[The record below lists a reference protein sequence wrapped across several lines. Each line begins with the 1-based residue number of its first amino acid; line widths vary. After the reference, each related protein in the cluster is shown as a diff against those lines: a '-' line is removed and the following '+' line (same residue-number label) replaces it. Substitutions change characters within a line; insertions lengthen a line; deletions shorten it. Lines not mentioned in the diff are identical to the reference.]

1 MEGMNMAKADV
12 LAMILAGG
20 QGARLGVLT
29 KYIAKPAVPFGSRY
43 RIIDF
48 PLSNCA
54 NSGIETVG
62 VLSQY
67 QPLALNTYVGNGHP
81 WDLDRNNGGA
91 YILPPYQ
98 RSGKS
103 DWYKG
108 TANAIYQNKDFID
121 DYDPK
126 YVLIL
131 SGDHIYKM
139 NYARMLREHINTKA
153 DATLAVLEVPWEE
166 APRFGILNTKADDV
180 ITEFVEK
187 PKNPQSNLASMGVYI
202 FTWDVLRKAL
212 IEDEETPESS
222 NDFGSNIVPMLLKE
236 GKKLCAYR
244 FSGYWKDVGTIS
256 SLWEA
261 NMDILDRPEEI
272 NLMDRSWRIYSRN
285 PVKPSH
291 YIADGA
297 IVRNSALTDG
307 CQIYG
312 SVEHSVLSNSVTVE
326 KGAIVKDSVL
336 MPGVTVRAGAYLDK
350 CIVGFSTI
358 IGEGVRAG
366 ASVAGDSPY
375 INKKICTEGIV
386 VFERGLKIKDHAV
399 IPGNC
404 QIDCDLDV
412 EADKNVIEEVFR
424 VR

>member
-1 MEGMNMAKADV
+1 MAKADV
-12 LAMILAGG
+12 VAMILAGG

-67 QPLALNTYVGNGHP
+67 QPLVLNTYVGNGHP

-98 RSGKS
+98 RSGRS

-108 TANAIYQNKDFID
+108 TANAIFQNKDFID
-121 DYDPK
+121 DCDPK

-139 NYARMLREHINTKA
+139 NYERMLRDHIKTKA
-153 DATLAVLEVPWEE
+153 DATLAVLEVPWAE
-166 APRFGILNTKADDV
+166 ASRFGILNTSGDDI

-187 PKNPQSNLASMGVYI
+187 PKKPESNLASMGVYI

-212 IEDEETPESS
+212 IEDEEISESN
-222 NDFGSNIVPMLLKE
+222 NDFGSNIVPMLLKQ

-272 NLMDRSWRIYSRN
+272 NLMDRSWRVYSRN
-285 PVKPSH
+285 PVKPSQ

-297 IVRNSALTDG
+297 VVKNSALTDG

-312 SVEHSVLSNSVTVE
+312 TVEHSVLSNSVTVE
-326 KGAIVKDSVL
+326 KGAIVRDSVL
-336 MPGVTVRAGAYLDK
+336 MPGVTVRAGAYIDK
-350 CIVGFSTI
+350 CIIGFNTI

-366 ASVAGDSPY
+366 ASVEGDSPY
-375 INKKICTEGIV
+375 LNKKICTDGIV
-386 VFERGLKIKDHAV
+386 VIERGLKIKDHAI
-399 IPGNC
+399 IPANC
-404 QIDCDLDV
+404 QIDFDIEVDPDL
-412 EADKNVIEEVFR
+412 NVIEEMFR

>member
-126 YVLIL
+126 YVLIM

-187 PKNPQSNLASMGVYI
+187 PKKPESNLASMGVYI

-261 NMDILDRPEEI
+261 NMDLLDRPEEI

-297 IVRNSALTDG
+297 IVKNSALTDG

-366 ASVAGDSPY
+366 ATVAGDSPY
-375 INKKICTEGIV
+375 INKKICSEGIV
-386 VFERGLKIKDHAV
+386 VFERGLKIKDYAV